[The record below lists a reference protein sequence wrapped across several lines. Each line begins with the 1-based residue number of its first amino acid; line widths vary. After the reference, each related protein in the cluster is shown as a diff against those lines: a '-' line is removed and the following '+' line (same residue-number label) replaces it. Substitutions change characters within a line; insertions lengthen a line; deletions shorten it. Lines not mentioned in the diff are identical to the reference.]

1 VNDHGFHWTPC
12 RGRGGGSAG
21 LVVLVVIV
29 VIVAADAG
37 PVVSAAAELAEVVAF
52 TVAGLLAAGVVVAA
66 VVWRARRRRARVAR
80 AVRPL
85 AVAVVREPAVLD
97 GRQVPAALDPPRS
110 RVSAYPRFDAQ
121 PHVVTG
127 GDSSCPYASCYHNAP
142 DALPAWRR
150 SHEEVN
156 DG

>member
-1 VNDHGFHWTPC
+1 VSCKGLHCPGCGDG
-12 RGRGGGSAG
+12 GRSLAA
-21 LVVLVVIV
+21 LAVVVIV
-29 VIVAADAG
+29 VIVAANAG
-37 PVVSAAAELAEVVAF
+37 PVVSAAAELAEVVVF
-52 TVAGLLAAGVVVAA
+52 TVAGLLAAGAVVVA
-66 VVWRARRRRARVAR
+66 VVWRARRRRARAAR

-85 AVAVVREPAVLD
+85 AVAVVREPAALD

-150 SHEEVN
+150 SHEEAN